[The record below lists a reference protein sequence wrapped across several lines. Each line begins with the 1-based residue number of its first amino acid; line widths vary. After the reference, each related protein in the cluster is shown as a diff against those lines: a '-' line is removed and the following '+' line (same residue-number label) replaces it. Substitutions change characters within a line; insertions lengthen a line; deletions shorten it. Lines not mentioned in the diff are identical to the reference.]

1 MKDKTV
7 YLICLSVFPFMVC
20 TGIIYSI
27 ISLYF
32 QSLGAGKTQIG
43 LLFTCGAAAGAI
55 TAPFLGQLSDKI
67 GRRSVLLLAMALFAL
82 VFLGYALSRNYHH
95 IFPVQV
101 CEGMA
106 WAALGASAM
115 ALIADFVPE
124 ERRGKAMGI
133 YNSTWSL
140 GWIIGPSLGGF
151 LSDQIGFRLTFLICV
166 FIITTGFAMGLFLLP
181 KR

>member
-27 ISLYF
+27 LPLYF

-43 LLFTCGAAAGAI
+43 LLYTCGASAGAI
-55 TAPFLGQLSDKI
+55 MAPFLGQLSDKI
-67 GRRSVLLLAMALFAL
+67 GRKRVLLLSMALFAL
-82 VFLGYALSRNYHH
+82 VFLGYALSTKTHH
-95 IFPVQV
+95 LFPVQV
-101 CEGMA
+101 GEGMA
-106 WAALGASAM
+106 WAALGASAV

-133 YNSTWSL
+133 YNSTWNF
-140 GWIIGPSLGGF
+140 GWIIGPSLGGV
-151 LSDQIGFRLTFLICV
+151 LSDQIGFRLTFMISV
-166 FIITTGFAMGLFLLP
+166 FIIATGMAISAFLLP
-181 KR
+181 ER